1 MLNIGYQ
8 PLSNPMIFII
18 ISILLFI
25 CLRNFIHP
33 QCLFLENRSQVWN
46 MLNSLKRKKNWK
58 KMLKMNF
65 AKDSFFFFLGVKNY
79 SQPIKLFLYSSEF
92 TYFVCHFTNFLKDLK
107 ALRRWIT
114 HDNL

>member
-1 MLNIGYQ
+1 M
-8 PLSNPMIFII
+8 SIFGKPFTG
-18 ISILLFI
+18 LEHAKFI
-25 CLRNFIHP
+25 
-33 QCLFLENRSQVWN
+33 
-46 MLNSLKRKKNWK
+46 KKKKKTGK